1 MSAIVA
7 YQHPIHP
14 YNMHGQYPDLFIDP
28 SRYSPIM
35 GKSKSMISLSFFNF
49 IFCHT
54 YLYYEHVLIW
64 SKQHALPI

>member
-35 GKSKSMISLSFFNF
+35 GKSKSKISLSFFHVL
-49 IFCHT
+49 FCQT
-54 YLYYEHVLIW
+54 YLYYELVLIW
-64 SKQHALPI
+64 SRHWALPI